1 LSGSFSGV
9 WTPFSASRAQRFRLL
24 SARLRFSRIMLTL
37 SFAAA
42 LMAFISMPRDFY
54 LMRFS
59 LGSGEEGFVS

>member
-1 LSGSFSGV
+1 
-9 WTPFSASRAQRFRLL
+9 
-24 SARLRFSRIMLTL
+24 MLTL